1 MKILIDTFPGSF
13 YHLRAPRS
21 RRFTRQLAQ
30 TFPALSL
37 TAPPASPTMNFAPFR
52 IAGSAE
58 IRIDRGNRTFTP
70 PNVGK
75 RPRTPIGFAKT
86 NV

>member
-1 MKILIDTFPGSF
+1 
-13 YHLRAPRS
+13 
-21 RRFTRQLAQ
+21 
-30 TFPALSL
+30 L

-70 PNVGK
+70 PNVDK
-75 RPRTPIGFAKT
+75 RPKTPIGFAKT